1 MKKAIILYLASV
13 FLRQKKKKEQGIA
26 NKKWSVPRLRRD
38 WREGRVVSDVGLTRS
53 GEEALI
59 LIKRVCATA
68 PNLRGGNALKE
79 QPESPKW
86 VQLGLIKE

>member
-1 MKKAIILYLASV
+1 M
-13 FLRQKKKKEQGIA
+13 
-26 NKKWSVPRLRRD
+26 
-38 WREGRVVSDVGLTRS
+38 SDVGLTRS

-79 QPESPKW
+79 PDRRFVKKFTQPDFWDQSFT
-86 VQLGLIKE
+86 Q

>member
-1 MKKAIILYLASV
+1 MKKANILLLASV
-13 FLRQKKKKEQGIA
+13 FLWQKKKKEQGIA

-38 WREGRVVSDVGLTRS
+38 WREGRVVSDVELTRS

-68 PNLRGGNALKE
+68 PNLLGAMPSKNN
-79 QPESPKW
+79 QSPQSGFSW
-86 VQLGLIKE
+86 D